1 MLMGICFFSFSVIAQ
16 ENFEAKFQL
25 LKASKSKVNFKNQLT
40 EDQYNNILRYEYFYN
55 GGGVA
60 IGDLDNDGLD
70 DIFFT
75 GNMVSNR
82 LYKNLGGLKFEDL
95 TKPAG
100 IGGKKAWATGVSMA
114 DVNADGLLDIY

>member
-1 MLMGICFFSFSVIAQ
+1 MSTSNTKAFTKILFWMLMGICFFSFSVIAQ

-60 IGDLDNDGLD
+60 KIGRAH
-70 DIFFT
+70 
-75 GNMVSNR
+75 V
-82 LYKNLGGLKFEDL
+82 
-95 TKPAG
+95 
-100 IGGKKAWATGVSMA
+100 
-114 DVNADGLLDIY
+114 